1 MEELR
6 IFLREQCNTNFYF
19 FLKFVLGFNDLTQA
33 FHGQITR
40 YMTRAG
46 QFKMI
51 VMPRG
56 HLKTSIC
63 TIGYAMWRALLNP
76 NIRILIANATA
87 TNASHFVR
95 SIGDT
100 LRSNERVQWLFPE
113 VIPGEGKTKWTD
125 TEIELVRT
133 QHHPESTIECIGVGG
148 TVVSRHYDLIIE
160 DDLLAPE
167 DGFVTAEMVQKVNTW
182 HKYATSLFVNPASG
196 EQVVVGTR
204 WLYDD
209 FIAYLF
215 QNEKWF
221 LPCLYTGV
229 YDEHMLPVWP
239 ERFSVEVMER
249 ILEQQ
254 GPKIFSTQY
263 MNDPVHED
271 ARSFDPSWLRF
282 YKQFPPVNER
292 GETRVFRCVTAIDP
306 AISQKK
312 HGDFSAIVTVAT
324 LSDRTRY
331 VVDARR
337 GRWGVDELI
346 DHTFEVF
353 RQWKPSRIGLET
365 VMFQKALMW
374 PYREAMRR
382 EDTILPIIE
391 LKPSSRVTKE
401 GRIQALHEFFSNGS
415 LWLNREH
422 RDLLAELQGWP
433 AIAHDDMLDA
443 LAYAMQMLVYPA
455 KEQAVLTPN
464 ISSFEAIK
472 KELDMKRN
480 TSTGPFLWPLSG
492 RQAPILQRSS
502 LPQTEEEIL
511 EAMIASRE

>member
-6 IFLREQCNTNFYF
+6 LFLKEQCATNFFF
-19 FLKFVLGFNDLTQA
+19 FLKFVLGFNDLTPG

-40 YMTRAG
+40 YMTRPG
-46 QFKMI
+46 QFKLI

-56 HLKTSIC
+56 HLKTTIC
-63 TIGYAMWRALLNP
+63 TIGYAMWRALHQP

-87 TNASHFVR
+87 TNAMHFVR
-95 SIGDT
+95 SIGNT
-100 LRSNERVQWLFPE
+100 LRSNERVQWLWPE
-113 VIPGEGKTKWTD
+113 VIPQPGQTKWTD

-133 QHHPESTIECIGVGG
+133 QHHPESTIESIGVGG

-167 DGFVTAEMVQKVNTW
+167 DGFVTAEMVQKVSTW
-182 HKYATSLFVNPASG
+182 HKYATSLFVNPQLG

-209 FIAYLF
+209 FISYLF
-215 QNEKWF
+215 ENEKWF

-229 YDEHMLPVWP
+229 YDDGMRPVWP
-239 ERFSVEVMER
+239 ERFTSDVLDRV
-249 ILEQQ
+249 LDQQ

-271 ARSFDPSWLRF
+271 ARSFDSAWFR
-282 YKQFPPVNER
+282 YYTQFPPVNDR
-292 GETRVFRCVTAIDP
+292 GEARVFRCVTAVDP
-306 AISQKK
+306 AISQRK

-331 VVDARR
+331 IVDARR

-346 DHTFEVF
+346 DHVFEVY

-365 VMFQKALMW
+365 VMFQKALLW
-374 PYREAMRR
+374 PFREAMRR
-382 EDTILPIIE
+382 EETNLPIIE
-391 LKPSSRVTKE
+391 LRPSSRVTKE

-422 RDLLAELQGWP
+422 RELMTELQGWP
-433 AIAHDDMLDA
+433 AISHDDLLDA

-455 KEQAVLTPN
+455 KEQELVTPN
-464 ISSFEAIK
+464 INSFEVIK
-472 KELDMKRN
+472 KELDRKRN
-480 TSTGPFLWPLSG
+480 AVAGPFVWPLAG
-492 RQAPILQRSS
+492 RQAAVLARNV